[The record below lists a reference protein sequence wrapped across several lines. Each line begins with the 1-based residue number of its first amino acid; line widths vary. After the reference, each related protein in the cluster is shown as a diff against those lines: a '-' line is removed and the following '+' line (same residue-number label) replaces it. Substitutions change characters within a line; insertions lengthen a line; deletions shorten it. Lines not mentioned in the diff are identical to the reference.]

1 MWYNALSYHTDKI
14 RIMQMNKLIEKLSW
28 LKNRIQKDLFPHL
41 ADCFN
46 DPITEK
52 QRQLIAILEVVE
64 VERYVRSARYQ
75 WMGRKPSDRCAIA
88 RAFVAKA
95 VYNLKTTALLLEILD
110 SAENVRRI
118 CGFEKRS
125 DIPSESTFSR
135 ANAEFAESGLGNT
148 VHEALVK
155 SRLAEQLI
163 GHLAQDATA
172 IEGREKPQRKAKP
185 AAEAVAVP
193 KKKGRPKKGEV
204 RETKTEDTRLKQQVN
219 QTAAEGLADVPTACD
234 VGCKK
239 NAKGYKETW
248 VGYKLHLDT
257 ADCGLPITAV
267 LTSASVH
274 DSQVAIPMLRMSTE
288 RVKYLYDLMDSAY
301 DAAPIREVS
310 RGLGHVPIID
320 PNPRGQKVVPLSPAE
335 SVRYNERTASERAN
349 ARLKEEFGGDNVM
362 VRGAKKV
369 KLHLMF
375 GVIALFAD
383 QLLKLVT

>member
-1 MWYNALSYHTDKI
+1 
-14 RIMQMNKLIEKLSW
+14 MNKLIEKLSW

-41 ADCFN
+41 AECFN

-64 VERYVRSARYQ
+64 VERYVRSASYQ
-75 WMGRKPSDRCAIA
+75 WMGRKLSDRCAIA

-95 VYNLKTTALLLEILD
+95 VYNLKTSVMLIETLKA
-110 SAENVRRI
+110 AGNVRRI

-135 ANAEFAESGLGNT
+135 AFAEFAESELGDR

-155 SRLAEQLI
+155 SQLAGQLI
-163 GHLAQDATA
+163 GHIARDATA
-172 IEGREKPQRKAKP
+172 IEGREKPQKKAKP
-185 AAEAVAVP
+185 VVETVRVP

-204 RETKTEDTRLKQQVN
+204 RESKAEDTRLKQQVN

-257 ADCGLPITAV
+257 ADCGLPVTAV

-274 DSQVAIPMLRMSTE
+274 DSQVAIPMLRMSTG
-288 RVKYLYDLMDSAY
+288 RVEYLYDLMDSAY
-301 DAAPIREVS
+301 DAAQIREVS

-335 SVRYNERTASERAN
+335 SVRYNERSASERAN